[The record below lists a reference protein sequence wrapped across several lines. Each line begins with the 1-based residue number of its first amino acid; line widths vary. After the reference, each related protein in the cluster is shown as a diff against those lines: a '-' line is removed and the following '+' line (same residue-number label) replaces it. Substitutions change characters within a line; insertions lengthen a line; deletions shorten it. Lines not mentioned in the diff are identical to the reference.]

1 MEEKKIDLN
10 EIIEIAK
17 RVSELNEA
25 GILDFDT
32 FDTRVQMSGKAFNET
47 FKDREDVITDRKTRA
62 TEYPYHYSVREQDVE
77 FFCIS
82 REPLELDKV
91 YG

>member
-47 FKDREDVITDRKTRA
+47 FKDREDVND
-62 TEYPYHYSVREQDVE
+62 
-77 FFCIS
+77 
-82 REPLELDKV
+82 
-91 YG
+91 